1 MLSSCRF
8 IANDL
13 TVHLHIGHSALTFC
27 LAFSSAL
34 FFSRYSRDWNF
45 IFLYVFVY
53 SVVFVLNLSVS
64 SIWCNGLKT
73 LHLEHCLVSVIGLY
87 PIPAVLWYSIP

>member
-13 TVHLHIGHSALTFC
+13 IVHLHIGHSALTFC
-27 LAFSSAL
+27 LAFSSVFFRDIRSIGIL
-34 FFSRYSRDWNF
+34 F
-45 IFLYVFVY
+45 FLYVFVY

-64 SIWCNGLKT
+64 SIWCNDLKT
-73 LHLEHCLVSVIGLY
+73 LHLEHCLFSVIGLY
-87 PIPAVLWYSIP
+87 